1 MFAITYQ
8 ASGSRDGLPCINIMT
23 ECCNCGQLYSG
34 KLYKSTA
41 EWQSL
46 AKVARKGMP
55 TCSVCG
61 EKIFQKE
68 AYSVWNIGKADAS
81 LKKQLRENIS
91 QFESEKCRTTVQK
104 QLPKVKS
111 LKDMKADNE
120 IAQKIKSDMPS
131 LKVYLQH
138 LVDLEIWSR
147 FLVES
152 IVGIETE
159 NIAIKKWE
167 VHKDAFE
174 VQLAAKKRQEKE
186 KRLLDNIEKLKKTF
200 ESTVWVEKVEEIKL
214 SVPVVPTYLQ
224 ENIPQKPAV
233 PIMKQPGF
241 FNKKT
246 VLAEN
251 ERVQQE
257 YDKAYVKYEEELKEL
272 ENIKKQNLYLREQYE
287 EELRKY
293 EENVKSENERI
304 KLEKKRLEEEGAI
317 RKQEAEKELNKQ
329 INEINEKINELKNIT
344 NNLEEENFIETVL
357 KKEKDECLELLK
369 VICEA
374 KNKLLSINVIYP
386 NYRDVFALSS
396 FYEYFNSER
405 CYLLEGPDGAY
416 NLYEAERRSDAVST
430 FFCKLEDINKKQ
442 VVLYREAN
450 EMFKKLHSLT
460 GSLKEAIKVIT
471 NKETESAK
479 ISEKFIEDAFEKYLA
494 KNKKFKQEISCSV
507 ESALECL
514 K

>member
-138 LVDLEIWSR
+138 LVNLEIWSW
-147 FLVES
+147 FLIES

-159 NIAIKKWE
+159 NISFKKHE
-167 VHKDAFE
+167 VHKGAFE
-174 VQLAAKKRQEKE
+174 AQLAIKKRQEKQ
-186 KRLLDNIEKLKKTF
+186 KRLLDKIEK
-200 ESTVWVEKVEEIKL
+200 
-214 SVPVVPTYLQ
+214 
-224 ENIPQKPAV
+224 
-233 PIMKQPGF
+233 
-241 FNKKT
+241 
-246 VLAEN
+246 
-251 ERVQQE
+251 
-257 YDKAYVKYEEELKEL
+257 
-272 ENIKKQNLYLREQYE
+272 
-287 EELRKY
+287 
-293 EENVKSENERI
+293 
-304 KLEKKRLEEEGAI
+304 
-317 RKQEAEKELNKQ
+317 
-329 INEINEKINELKNIT
+329 
-344 NNLEEENFIETVL
+344 
-357 KKEKDECLELLK
+357 
-369 VICEA
+369 
-374 KNKLLSINVIYP
+374 
-386 NYRDVFALSS
+386 
-396 FYEYFNSER
+396 
-405 CYLLEGPDGAY
+405 
-416 NLYEAERRSDAVST
+416 
-430 FFCKLEDINKKQ
+430 
-442 VVLYREAN
+442 
-450 EMFKKLHSLT
+450 
-460 GSLKEAIKVIT
+460 
-471 NKETESAK
+471 
-479 ISEKFIEDAFEKYLA
+479 
-494 KNKKFKQEISCSV
+494 
-507 ESALECL
+507 
-514 K
+514 